1 MRTFPMATASLL
13 AAVAAL
19 PARASAQDVDA
30 MAKWTSYAVVHYHY
44 VGTYSGET
52 KVLVGTQ
59 GLHRVAAVTD
69 RVEIDFDWDQNEMK
83 VAGTPVIK
91 NFPSTVGT
99 PLPVNQCPPPRIE
112 GAFELATVTGVT
124 DMGGTILTLANTR
137 RFPPGAIPV
146 PGEQEVCGEKWETVT
161 TSMVTSDNMVQ
172 VPPAMMLAMPG
183 AGAFA
188 VTPDGKSI
196 KINAGNTGLNASG
209 LNDWIWIITP
219 TPVK

>member
-13 AAVAAL
+13 AALAVL

-59 GLHRVAAVTD
+59 GLYRVAPVTD

-83 VAGTPVIK
+83 LAGTPVIK

-99 PLPVNQCPPPRIE
+99 PVPVNQCPPPRIE
-112 GAFELATVTGVT
+112 GGMPALESSHAIAYAQKLAPELGKDKCMVINLSGRG
-124 DMGGTILTLANTR
+124 DKDL
-137 RFPPGAIPV
+137 
-146 PGEQEVCGEKWETVT
+146 EQVARHEESHRG
-161 TSMVTSDNMVQ
+161 Q
-172 VPPAMMLAMPG
+172 P
-183 AGAFA
+183 
-188 VTPDGKSI
+188 
-196 KINAGNTGLNASG
+196 
-209 LNDWIWIITP
+209 
-219 TPVK
+219 